1 MFKSKK
7 HFDRDAI
14 VALNPENVI
23 EVRDYFFKYSRR
35 GEFIL
40 KDINM
45 NIKNH
50 CFTTILGPNGSG
62 KSTMAKA
69 MVRINNSKI
78 GQIHLYN
85 KEHTK
90 YTTKQA
96 SQLIAYIPQS
106 LDIPVGTRVI
116 DYITFGRNPYLNIT
130 GILSQKDKDIIQ
142 SVMHAM
148 QIEHL
153 KDKFMQDLSGGQR
166 QKIVLALALVQ
177 DTPIILLDEP
187 TTYLDI
193 KNQYELL
200 ETLKQLQIKHKKTI
214 IAILHDIN
222 QAMQFSDYIYV
233 LKDGEVLFDGTP
245 SAIINQESL
254 KAAYNIDASIMQTPN
269 NERVVCNI
277 KVNSY
282 IE

>member
-1 MFKSKK
+1 MFKQKK

-40 KDINM
+40 KDINL

-78 GQIHLYN
+78 GQISLYN
-85 KEHTK
+85 KDHRK

-96 SQLIAYIPQS
+96 SQLIAYIPQT

-130 GILSQKDKDIIQ
+130 GILSQKDKEIIQ

-200 ETLKQLQIKHKKTI
+200 ETLKQLQIKHQKTI

-233 LKDGEVLFDGTP
+233 LKDGEVLFNGTP
-245 SAIINQESL
+245 NNIINQESL
-254 KAAYNIDASIMQTPN
+254 KTAYNIDASIFQTPD

-282 IE
+282 IK